1 MQTKRTTKRSIN
13 LGFPVSNVTFIVEDQ
28 RIHVNKATLSGNSP
42 VFNAMFNGH
51 FKERTAKEIV
61 LQGKKAADVVEFLK
75 FFHPMKKQ
83 SITED
88 NVLQILPLAHEYQCD
103 LLTECE
109 NFMTNMCKPNTQ
121 LTVSTLLDFI
131 LTGEMYG
138 LTRFLK
144 VAVEF
149 CTHVDFE
156 LLNGKRIQMGFID
169 EYGNCLSY
177 HKAEDYTIAEKFLEI
192 ESETRYAI
200 AEKRL
205 QYLEWKTKLCKSDAL
220 KDDYT
225 IPLS

>member
-1 MQTKRTTKRSIN
+1 MLKCVI
-13 LGFPVSNVTFIVEDQ
+13 
-28 RIHVNKATLSGNSP
+28 LS
-42 VFNAMFNGH
+42 
-51 FKERTAKEIV
+51 
-61 LQGKKAADVVEFLK
+61 
-75 FFHPMKKQ
+75 
-83 SITED
+83 ED

-121 LTVSTLLDFI
+121 LTDSTLLDFI

-149 CTHVDFE
+149 CAHVDFE
-156 LLNGKRIQMGFID
+156 LLNGKWIQMGFID

-177 HKAEDYTIAEKFLEI
+177 RKAEDYTIAEKFLEI

>member
-1 MQTKRTTKRSIN
+1 MFYHLNELIRLKCI
-13 LGFPVSNVTFIVEDQ
+13 I
-28 RIHVNKATLSGNSP
+28 LS
-42 VFNAMFNGH
+42 
-51 FKERTAKEIV
+51 
-61 LQGKKAADVVEFLK
+61 
-75 FFHPMKKQ
+75 
-83 SITED
+83 ED

-103 LLTECE
+103 LLTKYED
-109 NFMTNMCKPNTQ
+109 FMINMCKPHTQ

-131 LTGEMYG
+131 LTGELYG

-149 CTHVDFE
+149 CAHVDFE
-156 LLNGKRIQMGFID
+156 LLNGKKMKVGYID
-169 EYGNCLSY
+169 ECGNCLSY
-177 HKAEDYTIAEKFLEI
+177 HKAEDHTITAKFLEI

-220 KDDYT
+220 KDDYI